1 MTCSDMSARP
11 LTLRAIRTE
20 QKGKKLVE
28 IFGENWQAEKTGDL
42 ERTLEGSVPRCQSVV
57 LK

>member
-11 LTLRAIRTE
+11 LTLGAIRTE
-20 QKGKKLVE
+20 KKGKRLVE
-28 IFGENWQAEKTGDL
+28 IFGENSQAEKTDL
-42 ERTLEGSVPRCQSVV
+42 ERALEGSVTRCQSVV

>member
-11 LTLRAIRTE
+11 LTLGAIRTE
-20 QKGKKLVE
+20 QKGKRLVE
-28 IFGENWQAEKTGDL
+28 IFGENSQAEKTDL
-42 ERTLEGSVPRCQSVV
+42 ERALEGSVTRCQSVV

>member
-1 MTCSDMSARP
+1 M
-11 LTLRAIRTE
+11 RAIRTE